1 MKKIIFIVLMGF
13 NMSLL
18 AQDLVCMGNS
28 NQNQL
33 IQIQVKLDKK
43 LGTVELESQKYELSI
58 SNDFMHVWQNTIEGQ
73 LYTNSLS
80 RLDGSLTVIAENVML
95 EGKPQPL
102 VRAVLMC
109 KNKAD
114 LVF

>member
-13 NMSLL
+13 NMGLL

-28 NQNQL
+28 NQKRQL

-73 LYTNSLS
+73 LYTNNFKQ
-80 RLDGSLTVIAENVML
+80 A
-95 EGKPQPL
+95 
-102 VRAVLMC
+102 
-109 KNKAD
+109 
-114 LVF
+114 